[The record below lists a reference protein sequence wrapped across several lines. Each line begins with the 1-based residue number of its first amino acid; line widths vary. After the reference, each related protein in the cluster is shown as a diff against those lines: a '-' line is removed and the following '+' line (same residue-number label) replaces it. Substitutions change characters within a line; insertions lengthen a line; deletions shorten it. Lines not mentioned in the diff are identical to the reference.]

1 MPKATSPFAGMTLTD
16 QSDDPSPGPDQR
28 LFARYRLAPPTPVPP
43 PIKEASKVARKQ
55 ATLEPRIL
63 GTLEIAEEER
73 PMFDITAV
81 AYHSNTF
88 AFTDEELEALED
100 VKTELRRRQDLRVS
114 KYDLIRCGLHCL
126 LEDYRR
132 NGETSFAV
140 RRLSKRRR

>member
-16 QSDDPSPGPDQR
+16 RSEAPSPGPDQR
-28 LFARYRLAPPTPVPP
+28 LFARFRPAPTTPAPP
-43 PIKEASKVARKQ
+43 PIKEVSKVATKQ

-63 GTLEIAEEER
+63 GTLETAEEER

-81 AYHSNTF
+81 AYRNNTF

-100 VKTELRRRQDLRVS
+100 VKIELRRRQDLRVT

-140 RRLSKRRR
+140 RRLRKRRR